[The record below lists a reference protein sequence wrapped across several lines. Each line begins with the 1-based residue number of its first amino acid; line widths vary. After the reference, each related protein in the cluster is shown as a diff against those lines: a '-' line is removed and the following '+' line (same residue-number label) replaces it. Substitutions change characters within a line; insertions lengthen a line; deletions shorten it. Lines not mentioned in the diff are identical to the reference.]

1 MAQLVCT
8 NAQCTVVLMYPR
20 GANQVQCSVCGHVND
35 AMAANQ
41 IGHIICSCCH
51 VTLMYAW
58 GAQSVKC
65 ACCNQVTPV
74 NASTITSPPQTQAN
88 AGSSAGP
95 SGTGNVAA
103 AGKAVHAVY
112 VENPPSI
119 DEHGNEVQ
127 NLALGVTAA
136 KPDTPQPPANQ
147 QH

>member
-1 MAQLVCT
+1 
-8 NAQCTVVLMYPR
+8 
-20 GANQVQCSVCGHVND
+20 
-35 AMAANQ
+35 
-41 IGHIICSCCH
+41 
-51 VTLMYAW
+51 MYAW

-119 DEHGNEVQ
+119 DEHGNEVCMVRCSAGYST
-127 NLALGVTAA
+127 LELISTYA
-136 KPDTPQPPANQ
+136 
-147 QH
+147 